1 LRRRQSAGFIVT
13 GVARFELWVEVAD
26 TPGNLA
32 ALAGELA
39 ACGANILHL
48 DIHDTGAGT
57 VVDRLVV
64 QVPDARGSDVADVAR
79 RNGGNIRPLDDDH
92 SPAVPVPG
100 GPGDMQPVEPT
111 RAALGDPPSPV
122 RRTPV
127 TLERLVAVPD
137 GGLVRLRNLSP
148 GDRNE
153 LAAHHDRCSETTR
166 GHSRF
171 HAAVADVDAWV
182 SDGHVAV
189 VALIGGDIVGAARY
203 ELADVDDRAEV
214 FVIVEDA
221 HQRRGIGSLLVNE
234 LTALAV
240 NAGVTRLRAVAP
252 TGGDALARTLRQG
265 GLHYATHREGEALV
279 LDCSLPH
286 GFSATA

>member
-1 LRRRQSAGFIVT
+1 VGFIVT

-64 QVPDARGSDVADVAR
+64 QVPDARGKDVAAVAR
-79 RNGGNIRPLDDDH
+79 RNGGNIRALEDDH

-100 GPGDMQPVEPT
+100 GPGDMQPVDRVRT
-111 RAALGDPPSPV
+111 ARGDATPSPV

-127 TLERLVAVPD
+127 TLERLVALPD

-148 GDRNE
+148 GDRTE
-153 LAAHHDRCSETTR
+153 LAAHRDRCSEATR
-166 GHSRF
+166 RHSRF
-171 HAAVADVDAWV
+171 HAAVADLDAWV
-182 SDGHVAV
+182 RDGHVAV

-203 ELADVDDRAEV
+203 ELADEDERAEV
-214 FVIVEDA
+214 FMIVEDA

-234 LTALAV
+234 LAALAV

-265 GLHYATHREGEALV
+265 GLHYATHRDGDALV
-279 LDCSLPH
+279 LDCPLPH